1 MIARFRS
8 WLLGLVLRSVEVEFG
23 YFSGTFRLTINGEPP
38 PRGVA
43 IRMTYDGFWKEKDYQ

>member
-23 YFSGTFRLTINGEPP
+23 YFSGTLRLTINGEPP